1 MKLHMILEDVLAHV
15 ESSDLGER
23 ASYEVSWSMMTI
35 IVVVAMRMSS
45 QKVVL
50 FETGPPDQVRNRVTH
65 LRRGI
70 LGMSCELWTRTTSRT
85 RTRA

>member
-1 MKLHMILEDVLAHV
+1 
-15 ESSDLGER
+15 
-23 ASYEVSWSMMTI
+23 VSWSMMTI

-50 FETGPPDQVRNRVTH
+50 FETGPPDQVRNRQVTH

-70 LGMSCELWTRTTSRT
+70 LGMSFGLLTRNHFTST
-85 RTRA
+85 NTRAIPKLSCTLRRWEDDFST